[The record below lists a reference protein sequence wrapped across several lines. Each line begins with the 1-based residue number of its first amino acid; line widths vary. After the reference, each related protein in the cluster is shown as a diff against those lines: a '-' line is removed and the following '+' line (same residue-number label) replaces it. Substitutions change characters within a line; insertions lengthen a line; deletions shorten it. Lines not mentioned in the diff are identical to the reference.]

1 MVTKLFTRV
10 DVRDVYLDGGNG
22 YSLDGI
28 VDGNGGV
35 ERFERFEQFE
45 GLLPL
50 VASE

>member
-28 VDGNGGV
+28 VDGNGGMGVGAGV
-35 ERFERFEQFE
+35 EDDA
-45 GLLPL
+45 
-50 VASE
+50 VAGRGG